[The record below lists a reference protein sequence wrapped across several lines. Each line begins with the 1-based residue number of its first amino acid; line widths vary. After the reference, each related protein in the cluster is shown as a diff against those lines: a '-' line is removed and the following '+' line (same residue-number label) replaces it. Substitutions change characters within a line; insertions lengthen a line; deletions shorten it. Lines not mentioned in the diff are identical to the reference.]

1 MKVIKLTESDLN
13 RIVRRVIQNEQD
25 TEEEPKKELD
35 TNVVLGLRNFSRG
48 RITKDELY
56 SIDDTIYDIYQ
67 KTPLGQ
73 SIITVRFE
81 DEKELLDD
89 IGMDEQDVWFMRLLN
104 SYDGYDFMDS
114 WTVRNDFE
122 EGYIIYW
129 DLNEENSEKLKL
141 IAETILPGEEYILN
155 NPDDDY
161 KIKLSKLLL
170 ELFDDEMDWILGDY
184 AAEVNHEMNTVAKGV
199 VKEEFTDKLASL
211 GINLNYDMDEVEATV
226 AELYMGAIQHNLFT
240 SNCKEITAGLISA
253 ALGNNVGGWYEN
265 SYEFRDDAYFDRKSF
280 NDTVG
285 RQLDKIIE
293 KLEETSDEVYTIKDF
308 VEFRNRVLSKYKL
321 KSWYQTPKDKNIMFI
336 IQGFDQNQMK
346 VELHVKEKGVDS
358 IKAVDLDEEQFN
370 NFLSQNSLFSLED
383 MY

>member
-25 TEEEPKKELD
+25 TDEEPKKELD

-48 RITKDELY
+48 RITKDDLY
-56 SIDDTIYDIYQ
+56 SIDDTIYDINQ
-67 KTPLGQ
+67 EEPLGQ

-81 DEKELLDD
+81 DEKEFLDA
-89 IGMDEQDVWFMRLLN
+89 INMDEQDVWFMRLLN
-104 SYDGYDFMDS
+104 SYDGYEFMDS
-114 WTVRNDFE
+114 WSVRNDFE

-129 DLNEENSEKLKL
+129 DLNEENTKKLKL
-141 IAETILPGEEYILN
+141 IAETILPGEEYVLN
-155 NPDDDY
+155 NNDDEY

-170 ELFDDEMDWILGDY
+170 ELFDNEMDWILDDY
-184 AAEVNHEMNTVAKGV
+184 AAEVNNEMNTVAKKS
-199 VKEEFTDKLASL
+199 VKEEFNDKLESF
-211 GINLNYDMDEVEATV
+211 GFNLNYDMDEVEVTV

-240 SNCKEITAGLISA
+240 SNCKEIVTSLISS

-265 SYEFRDDAYFDRKSF
+265 SYEFRDDEYFDKESF
-280 NDTVG
+280 NNTVE

-346 VELHVKEKGVDS
+346 VKLHVKEKGVDS